1 MEFWLYVGL
10 IEINVKTMEEHYR
23 IFYVYYRNIITV
35 RYNSVFFI
43 FCYLGKG
50 FNGKIILK

>member
-1 MEFWLYVGL
+1 MRDILTKYGMEFWLYVGL

-35 RYNSVFFI
+35 RYNSVFFY
-43 FCYLGKG
+43 FL
-50 FNGKIILK
+50 LSR